1 MPPPAIELA
10 PGPGCPVR
18 VLPMRRVGLANK
30 IRRYA
35 LDEKGHHPVQKGRPP
50 AQGLKRALT
59 DRAEWGRLFGEKVTV
74 RARLLLAR
82 SHSFAHRT
90 TRVFYKPVE
99 SIIVNYVKVRRS
111 QLCL

>member
-35 LDEKGHHPVQKGRPP
+35 LDEKGHHP
-50 AQGLKRALT
+50 
-59 DRAEWGRLFGEKVTV
+59 D
-74 RARLLLAR
+74 
-82 SHSFAHRT
+82 
-90 TRVFYKPVE
+90 
-99 SIIVNYVKVRRS
+99 
-111 QLCL
+111 